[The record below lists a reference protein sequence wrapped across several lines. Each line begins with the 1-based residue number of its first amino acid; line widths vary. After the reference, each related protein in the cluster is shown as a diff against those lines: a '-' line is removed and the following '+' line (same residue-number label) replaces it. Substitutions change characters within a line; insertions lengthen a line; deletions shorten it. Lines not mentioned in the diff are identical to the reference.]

1 MCLNQHVEFCQKT
14 VMAEKGV
21 GCSSQHLGVGPLV
34 IKHMQLFLNHSLHLW
49 QSALVQK
56 DPTP

>member
-21 GCSSQHLGVGPLV
+21 GCSSQHIGVGPLLL
-34 IKHMQLFLNHSLHLW
+34 QESNHDHVS
-49 QSALVQK
+49 SPAS
-56 DPTP
+56 TIFS